1 MKSVIDRYN
10 TTKEERQQMANTTS
24 EVKVFSSIHI
34 NFWIVEN
41 SENIIIKFMD
51 TIHSFTKQ
59 TSSVSQNKKKPSTK
73 A

>member
-10 TTKEERQQMANTTS
+10 NTKEERQQMANTTS

>member
-10 TTKEERQQMANTTS
+10 NTKEERQQMANTTS
-24 EVKVFSSIHI
+24 EVKVFSSIQI

-59 TSSVSQNKKKPSTK
+59 TSSVSQNNKKPSTK